1 MGASD
6 TLCASSKSGNT
17 MRYFRTSVFVS
28 ALQRKEHILFT
39 HTHTHTHTHICQMQG
54 TMSLFLLRNFFQYQ
68 KKLSLL
74 SGSVLICI
82 NFSILTYSEV
92 QIVLFLFGKM
102 LIPKCAE

>member
-1 MGASD
+1 
-6 TLCASSKSGNT
+6 
-17 MRYFRTSVFVS
+17 
-28 ALQRKEHILFT
+28 
-39 HTHTHTHTHICQMQG
+39 
-54 TMSLFLLRNFFQYQ
+54 MSLFLLRNFFQYQ